1 MTEIN
6 IRYLQDNDGDKY
18 FPVTHVNAVL
28 GTSVD
33 DWTKFNLDKP
43 ATQNTAFKDET
54 PKGFDC
60 SYKTLEL
67 FDLKV
72 KSIRLNASNVK
83 DGQLLTTLTDD
94 FDLPLTP
101 QSFYVR
107 TPSTRQAGIVT
118 LRPDGTLYF
127 YNKDSNWAT
136 TDYIYSQYTWI
147 E

>member
-1 MTEIN
+1 MTEVN
-6 IRYLQDNDGDKY
+6 IRYLQDNDKEKY
-18 FPVTHVNAVL
+18 FPVTHVDAVL
-28 GTSVD
+28 GTSVE

-43 ATQNTAFKDET
+43 AMQNTAFKDGEN
-54 PKGFDC
+54 GFDC

-72 KSIRLNASNVK
+72 KSIRLNASNIK
-83 DGQLLTTLTDD
+83 DGQLLTTLSDD
-94 FDLPLTP
+94 LDLPLTP

-107 TPSTRQAGIVT
+107 TPSTKQAGIVT

-127 YNKDSNWAT
+127 YNKDSNWTA
-136 TDYIYSQYTWI
+136 TDYVYSQYTWI

>member
-1 MTEIN
+1 M
-6 IRYLQDNDGDKY
+6 
-18 FPVTHVNAVL
+18 
-28 GTSVD
+28 
-33 DWTKFNLDKP
+33 
-43 ATQNTAFKDET
+43 
-54 PKGFDC
+54 

-72 KSIRLNASNVK
+72 KSIRINASNVK
-83 DGQLLTTLTDD
+83 DGQLLTTLSDD

-107 TPSTRQAGIVT
+107 TPSRQAGIVT

-127 YNKDSNWAT
+127 YNKDSNWTT

>member
-1 MTEIN
+1 M
-6 IRYLQDNDGDKY
+6 
-18 FPVTHVNAVL
+18 
-28 GTSVD
+28 
-33 DWTKFNLDKP
+33 
-43 ATQNTAFKDET
+43 
-54 PKGFDC
+54 
-60 SYKTLEL
+60 
-67 FDLKV
+67 
-72 KSIRLNASNVK
+72 KSIRINASNVK
-83 DGQLLTTLTDD
+83 DGQLLTTLSDD

-127 YNKDSNWAT
+127 YNKDSNWTT

>member
-1 MTEIN
+1 MDEIN
-6 IRYLQDNDGDKY
+6 MRYLQDNDGDKY

-43 ATQNTAFKDET
+43 ANQNTAFKDGDN
-54 PKGFDC
+54 GFDC

-67 FDLKV
+67 FGLKV
-72 KSIRLNASNVK
+72 KSIRLNASNIK
-83 DGQLLTTLTDD
+83 DGQLLTTLSDD
-94 FDLPLTP
+94 FNLPLTP

-107 TPSTRQAGIVT
+107 TPNTRQAGIIT
-118 LRPDGTLYF
+118 LRPNGTMYF
-127 YNKDSNWAT
+127 YNRDPNWAP